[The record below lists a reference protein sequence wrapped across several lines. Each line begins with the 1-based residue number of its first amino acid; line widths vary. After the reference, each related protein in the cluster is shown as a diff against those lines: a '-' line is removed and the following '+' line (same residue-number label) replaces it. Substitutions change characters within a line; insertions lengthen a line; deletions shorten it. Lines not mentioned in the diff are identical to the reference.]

1 MNEED
6 KFDTFIRELPQVKR
20 LYEEKEMLMA
30 SNKSLA
36 EYNLS
41 QVPLRP
47 LIITSPR
54 IKCIGRFFWLSIGQC
69 CGPGSRI
76 RCLFGPWIRD
86 PGWVKSQDPDPG
98 SGMNNPDHIS

>member
-1 MNEED
+1 LNEED

-41 QVPLRP
+41 QVPYLSVL
-47 LIITSPR
+47 LIVTSPC
-54 IKCIGRFFWLSIGQC
+54 IKGIGRFFWLSIGQC
-69 CGPGSRI
+69 CGSGI
-76 RCLFGPWIRD
+76 RCLFDPWIRD

-98 SGMNNPDHIS
+98 SGMNNPNHIS

>member
-1 MNEED
+1 MRILKTDYCGIVGRYRYRILNICICFLKEILNEED

-41 QVPLRP
+41 QVPGRLAVL
-47 LIITSPR
+47 LIITLL
-54 IKCIGRFFWLSIGQC
+54 CI
-69 CGPGSRI
+69 
-76 RCLFGPWIRD
+76 
-86 PGWVKSQDPDPG
+86 
-98 SGMNNPDHIS
+98 

>member
-41 QVPLRP
+41 QVPLRSFNYH
-47 LIITSPR
+47 IAM
-54 IKCIGRFFWLSIGQC
+54 LSIGTV
-69 CGPGSRI
+69 P
-76 RCLFGPWIRD
+76 
-86 PGWVKSQDPDPG
+86 VKVVQPTS
-98 SGMNNPDHIS
+98 